1 MRTACRKFD
10 IAEYV
15 ARHSRS
21 PEPRPD
27 TASDLHPPALQPV
40 RDRKKARADFGDIVE
55 QVSAHFDAMF
65 DTKDTRKSQEWLE
78 YQHNAIIG
86 VPRAVRFF
94 KDEITEYLRRHNLL
108 NAEYPKHYHSL
119 THAVYHELYGLGP
132 LAAWYDHPSSQAAH
146 IIGTKIYFETGG
158 RLVRQPVEYSSTDR
172 VYELVRSLVL
182 KDPRTQINE
191 YNPQVEIDMLD
202 GTRVTMFI
210 PPLSRRVSITFRRFV
225 VDRYTLEDQAALGTI
240 PAEAITFFRALA
252 RTRPNTL
259 IVGPVKSGKS
269 TMLKTMYIE
278 REHEQKVVC
287 VEKHSE
293 LKLSECCPDR
303 PLDELV
309 ATESELLRL
318 FPAILR
324 TDFVYLIVGELRSVE
339 AELSMQGCERGST
352 GLLCTYHTK
361 HPHNIPGQLA
371 RLILDSFPNRRY
383 EAELIRAADNIDMV
397 VVMDQLP
404 DKSKRVES
412 VVELR
417 LDPVTLQVSTH
428 EIMRWDGQSGTWQ
441 YRFDLSDRLLALL
454 RNNDPHW
461 AAEIEKSLK
470 ALERQRPI
478 VGDNVVCAKDTLVFG
493 R

>member
-1 MRTACRKFD
+1 MQTTCQKFD

-15 ARHSRS
+15 ARHSRDPAPRQAHTS
-21 PEPRPD
+21 PRPVLPQ
-27 TASDLHPPALQPV
+27 AG
-40 RDRKKARADFGDIVE
+40 DRSARAGFEEIVRR
-55 QVSAHFDAMF
+55 VAAHFDSMF
-65 DTKDTRKSQEWLE
+65 DTNDTRKSQEWLD

-108 NAEYPKHYHSL
+108 NAGYPKHYHSL

-132 LAAWYDHPSSQAAH
+132 LAVWYDHPSSQAAH

-158 RLVRQPVEYSSTDR
+158 RLVRQPVEFSSIDR

-191 YNPQVEIDMLD
+191 YNPHVEIDMVD

-210 PPLSRRVSITFRRFV
+210 PPLSRQVSITFRRFV

-240 PAEAITFFRALA
+240 PAEAVPFFRALA

-269 TMLKTMYIE
+269 TMLKTFYIE
-278 REHEQKVVC
+278 REHDQKVVC

-309 ATESELLRL
+309 ATEAELLRL

-383 EAELIRAADNIDMV
+383 EAELIRAADNIDIV

-428 EIMRWDGQSGTWQ
+428 EIMRYDGQDKTWR
-441 YRFDLSDRLLALL
+441 YRFDLSDRLLAVL
-454 RNNDPHW
+454 RKNDPRW
-461 AAEIEKSLK
+461 AAELVKSLK
-470 ALERQRPI
+470 ALEQQSPI
-478 VGDNVVCAKDTLVFG
+478 MGDNVVYAKETMVIRG
-493 R
+493 VG